1 MSIVGEQSIM
11 AKISVIIPVYNV
23 EPYLK
28 QCMDS
33 VVGQTL
39 KDIEIICVDDGSTDG
54 SLDILREYEAEDNR
68 IQIIEQKNAGAG
80 AARNNGMRH
89 ATGKYLSFLDS
100 DDFFEPRMLE
110 KAYDLAEKDQADFV
124 AYKSDQ
130 YHTEKKQFVSADW
143 VIHENEIPQY
153 HPFNHR
159 QMTGNVF
166 KVFVG
171 WAWDKL
177 FLKEFVDKHHLTFQE
192 QRTSNDLLFV
202 FSAVVLAKKISVVPM
217 VLAHQRRDAKDSLS
231 KTREYSWDCFYHALM
246 ALRDR
251 LREENLYKELEK
263 DYINY
268 ALHFSLWNYNTL
280 SEPTKTKLKDK
291 LRGEWFRE
299 LGVEG
304 KSKEYFYNKQE
315 FEQYQKIMGNMKKEN
330 ETMGFKQKLKRFLRK
345 IVPAGRT
352 YIDKKFKDQEKYIK
366 KQLKEQ
372 EKLIK
377 LQQKN
382 MQEMQKN
389 LKEYIEQEFV
399 RRENWAKMPAEI
411 KRVADGRKVWVIKC
425 PATEGEAKF
434 FWGDYYYAVALQKYL
449 ERQNIYAIIDNRQ
462 DWGCDEEADV
472 VLVLRGKYFY
482 HPDRRNEKCLYIM
495 WNISHPDMI
504 SKAEYELY
512 DVVCVGSRHMA
523 EELKDKISVPVVP
536 LLQCTDT
543 EIFCPEGETKKQYN
557 GQYIFIGSTRGVM
570 RDCVY
575 WAAEAGVPLHVW
587 GSGWYEMMPEHKDVV
602 DGTFMPNEKLP
613 ALYRSAKVTLNDHWK
628 DMLDNQI
635 INNRIFDAL
644 ACGLPVISD
653 GCDEMKEIFPD
664 AVLYYDTKEEFDAC
678 IKKVENDYEAVKAK
692 ALEQY
697 DMIKKEYSFER
708 RVEELLEIAEKYR
721 K

>member
-1 MSIVGEQSIM
+1 M
-11 AKISVIIPVYNV
+11 AKVSVIIPVYNV

-54 SLDILREYEAEDNR
+54 SLDILKEYATEDSR

-143 VIHENEIPQY
+143 VIHENEIPPY

-291 LRGEWFRE
+291 LKTEWFRE
-299 LGVEG
+299 LGIEG

-345 IVPAGRT
+345 IVP
-352 YIDKKFKDQEKYIK
+352 D
-366 KQLKEQ
+366 
-372 EKLIK
+372 
-377 LQQKN
+377 
-382 MQEMQKN
+382 
-389 LKEYIEQEFV
+389 
-399 RRENWAKMPAEI
+399 
-411 KRVADGRKVWVIKC
+411 
-425 PATEGEAKF
+425 
-434 FWGDYYYAVALQKYL
+434 
-449 ERQNIYAIIDNRQ
+449 
-462 DWGCDEEADV
+462 
-472 VLVLRGKYFY
+472 
-482 HPDRRNEKCLYIM
+482 
-495 WNISHPDMI
+495 
-504 SKAEYELY
+504 
-512 DVVCVGSRHMA
+512 
-523 EELKDKISVPVVP
+523 
-536 LLQCTDT
+536 
-543 EIFCPEGETKKQYN
+543 
-557 GQYIFIGSTRGVM
+557 
-570 RDCVY
+570 
-575 WAAEAGVPLHVW
+575 
-587 GSGWYEMMPEHKDVV
+587 
-602 DGTFMPNEKLP
+602 
-613 ALYRSAKVTLNDHWK
+613 
-628 DMLDNQI
+628 
-635 INNRIFDAL
+635 
-644 ACGLPVISD
+644 
-653 GCDEMKEIFPD
+653 
-664 AVLYYDTKEEFDAC
+664 
-678 IKKVENDYEAVKAK
+678 
-692 ALEQY
+692 
-697 DMIKKEYSFER
+697 
-708 RVEELLEIAEKYR
+708 
-721 K
+721 